1 MAGVRVLVCASA
13 AALLVGGV
21 VVGGRAAAAPD
32 SQSSVSLRAAKLPSH
47 LVGSWTRY
55 VTAAD
60 WARAGVTTEPPH
72 RFSMYVPA
80 DGSVAVAEMYVR
92 FSPLS
97 GNRLAI
103 SGRFPVCGKSRGI
116 YRWTVSG
123 RHLTLTKLQ
132 DSCGDAVGLWVGVW
146 TRE

>member
-1 MAGVRVLVCASA
+1 MAGVRVLVCATA
-13 AALLVGGV
+13 AALLVGCV
-21 VVGGRAAAAPD
+21 AVGGRAAAATD
-32 SQSSVSLRAAKLPSH
+32 SRSSVTVRAARLPSQ
-47 LVGSWTRY
+47 LVGSWRRR

-60 WARAGVTTEPPH
+60 WARAGVTDEPPAN
-72 RFSMYVPA
+72 FSMYVPA

-97 GNRLAI
+97 GNRLVI
-103 SGRFPVCGKSRGI
+103 SGRFPDCGKSKGI
-116 YRWTVSG
+116 YRWSVSG

-132 DSCGDAVGLWVGVW
+132 DSCGKAWALWVGVW